1 MRQEPAVC
9 VLPGDTKL
17 TSALRR
23 MPAGLAVR
31 VVEQCG
37 LEGDVCAFALASDAA
52 PLSAEAVT
60 GRAMTIAPGDVFLG
74 TPGHRE
80 STRWVVG
87 SVPDGGLVPGN
98 EYWVLADCGA
108 VGAFIGDSPREKGH
122 LGRVTFLGTAQDAR
136 RCRVEHPSVRAGVGR
151 MPVRRGEDQG
161 APVFLVVGTSSE
173 VGKTTAA
180 VNILRALRKSGRQ
193 RVVALKATGTSS
205 LTELHSYQDFG
216 AAPCFDCVDFGLP
229 TTYPSGRADIG
240 GVFEAALDACL
251 SAAADAVLVEC
262 GGDILGA
269 NVPMFLDQPRAAP
282 AGGEGDP
289 GGVGF
294 ACGAGGE
301 IGAGGDGA
309 GVTLVTGPCTDTPT
323 IQQRTQ
329 DLCGLPAL
337 NLARGGR
344 CRRYSDAAL
353 NDAGLADDAQL
364 RHGTV
369 SASGEQGVHRGAPG
383 HGGAGRGGKTFI
395 VTGTV
400 SVRNQPGRV
409 HAAAGRHFHGLR
421 NQRHRP

>member
-1 MRQEPAVC
+1 VSQQAGRL
-9 VLPGDTKL
+9 VLPVDTKR

-23 MPAGLAVR
+23 VPTGLAVR
-31 VVEQCG
+31 VAEQCG
-37 LEGDVCAFALASDAA
+37 LEGDVCAFALASGAA

-87 SVPDGGLVPGN
+87 AVPDGGLIPGS

-108 VGAFIGDSPREKGH
+108 VGALIGDSLREKGH
-122 LGRVTFLGTAQDAR
+122 LGRVTFVGIAQDADGAALNIR
-136 RCRVEHPSVRAGVGR
+136 QFAIGATSSGPADRVSLAGGDDR
-151 MPVRRGEDQG
+151 G

-180 VNILRALRKSGRQ
+180 VNILRALRKSGRR

-229 TTYPSGRADIG
+229 TTYPSGRPDIG

-269 NVPMFLDQPRAAP
+269 NVPTFLAGLGRRRPDAKVILVASDSLAALG
-282 AGGEGDP
+282 AKSVLGEMGL
-289 GGVGF
+289 
-294 ACGAGGE
+294 A
-301 IGAGGDGA
+301 
-309 GVTLVTGPCTDTPT
+309 VTLVTGPCTDTPT

-337 NLARGGR
+337 NLARGGVP
-344 CRRYSDAAL
+344 AL
-353 NDAGLADDAQL
+353 
-364 RHGTV
+364 
-369 SASGEQGVHRGAPG
+369 
-383 HGGAGRGGKTFI
+383 F
-395 VTGTV
+395 
-400 SVRNQPGRV
+400 
-409 HAAAGRHFHGLR
+409 
-421 NQRHRP
+421 

>member
-1 MRQEPAVC
+1 MRQQTGGR
-9 VLPGDTKL
+9 VLPGDAKL

-87 SVPDGGLVPGN
+87 SVPDGGLLPGN

-122 LGRVTFLGTAQDAR
+122 LGRVTFLGTAQDRDGAGLNIR
-136 RCRVEHPSVRAGVGR
+136 QFALGVGSHAAS
-151 MPVRRGEDQG
+151 GNAEDQG

-269 NVPMFLDQPRAAP
+269 NVPTFLDCLARRRPEAKVILVASDSLAALG
-282 AGGEGDP
+282 AKSVLGEMGL
-289 GGVGF
+289 
-294 ACGAGGE
+294 A
-301 IGAGGDGA
+301 I
-309 GVTLVTGPCTDTPT
+309 TLVTGPCTDTPT

-329 DLCGLPAL
+329 DLCALPAL
-337 NLARGGR
+337 NLARGG
-344 CRRYSDAAL
+344 APAL
-353 NDAGLADDAQL
+353 
-364 RHGTV
+364 
-369 SASGEQGVHRGAPG
+369 
-383 HGGAGRGGKTFI
+383 F
-395 VTGTV
+395 
-400 SVRNQPGRV
+400 
-409 HAAAGRHFHGLR
+409 
-421 NQRHRP
+421 

>member
-1 MRQEPAVC
+1 MLAA
-9 VLPGDTKL
+9 DTKR
-17 TSALRR
+17 TSVLRR
-23 MPAGLAVR
+23 VPAGLAVQ

-37 LEGDVCAFALASDAA
+37 LEGDVGAFALASGAT

-87 SVPDGGLVPGN
+87 SVPEGGLVPGN

-122 LGRVTFLGTAQDAR
+122 LGRVTFLGVAQDA
-136 RCRVEHPSVRAGVGR
+136 AGAGLNIR
-151 MPVRRGEDQG
+151 QFAFDYGLDGTEDQG

-180 VNILRALRKSGRQ
+180 VSILRALRKSGRRQ
-193 RVVALKATGTSS
+193 VVALKATGTSS

-229 TTYPSGRADIG
+229 TTYPSGRPDIDA
-240 GVFEAALDACL
+240 VFEAVLDACL

-269 NVPMFLDQPRAAP
+269 NVPSFLTCLHRRRPDAKVILVASDSLAAL
-282 AGGEGDP
+282 
-289 GGVGF
+289 
-294 ACGAGGE
+294 GAKSVLTEMGL
-301 IGAGGDGA
+301 A
-309 GVTLVTGPCTDTPT
+309 VTLVTGPCTDTPT

-329 DLCGLPAL
+329 ELCGLPAL
-337 NLARGGR
+337 NLARGGPP
-344 CRRYSDAAL
+344 AL
-353 NDAGLADDAQL
+353 
-364 RHGTV
+364 
-369 SASGEQGVHRGAPG
+369 
-383 HGGAGRGGKTFI
+383 F
-395 VTGTV
+395 
-400 SVRNQPGRV
+400 
-409 HAAAGRHFHGLR
+409 
-421 NQRHRP
+421 

>member
-1 MRQEPAVC
+1 
-9 VLPGDTKL
+9 
-17 TSALRR
+17 
-23 MPAGLAVR
+23 
-31 VVEQCG
+31 
-37 LEGDVCAFALASDAA
+37 
-52 PLSAEAVT
+52 
-60 GRAMTIAPGDVFLG
+60 MTIAPGDVFLG

-87 SVPDGGLVPGN
+87 SVPEGGLLPGN

-122 LGRVTFLGTAQDAR
+122 LGRVTFLGIAQDA
-136 RCRVEHPSVRAGVGR
+136 AGAGLNIRQFAVGGQ
-151 MPVRRGEDQG
+151 PGGAVDQG

-193 RVVALKATGTSS
+193 LVVALKATGTSS

-229 TTYPSGRADIG
+229 TTYPSGRPDIG

-269 NVPMFLDQPRAAP
+269 NVPTFLRSLGRRRPDAKLVLVASDSLAALG
-282 AGGEGDP
+282 AKSVLGEMGL
-289 GGVGF
+289 
-294 ACGAGGE
+294 A
-301 IGAGGDGA
+301 
-309 GVTLVTGPCTDTPT
+309 VTLVTGPCTDTPT

-337 NLARGGR
+337 NLARGG
-344 CRRYSDAAL
+344 
-353 NDAGLADDAQL
+353 ADNL
-364 RHGTV
+364 FPLPR
-369 SASGEQGVHRGAPG
+369 S
-383 HGGAGRGGKTFI
+383 GRG
-395 VTGTV
+395 
-400 SVRNQPGRV
+400 
-409 HAAAGRHFHGLR
+409 
-421 NQRHRP
+421 

>member
-1 MRQEPAVC
+1 MRQEAGRL
-9 VLPGDTKL
+9 VLPADTKR

-23 MPAGLAVR
+23 VPAGLAVR

-37 LEGDVCAFALASDAA
+37 LEGDVCAFALASGAA

-87 SVPDGGLVPGN
+87 RVPDGGLVPGN

-122 LGRVTFLGTAQDAR
+122 LGRVTFLGIAQDGDG
-136 RCRVEHPSVRAGVGR
+136 AGLNIRQFALGGG
-151 MPVRRGEDQG
+151 PNADSGDAEDQG
-161 APVFLVVGTSSE
+161 APVFLVVGTASE

-180 VNILRALRKSGRQ
+180 VNILRALRMSGRR
-193 RVVALKATGTSS
+193 RVLALKATGTSS

-240 GVFEAALDACL
+240 GVFESALDACL
-251 SAAADAVLVEC
+251 SATADAVLVEC

-269 NVPMFLDQPRAAP
+269 NVPTFLDCLGRRRPDAKVILVASDSLAALG
-282 AGGEGDP
+282 AKSVLGEMGL
-289 GGVGF
+289 
-294 ACGAGGE
+294 A
-301 IGAGGDGA
+301 
-309 GVTLVTGPCTDTPT
+309 VTLVTGPCTDTPT

-337 NLARGGR
+337 NLARGG
-344 CRRYSDAAL
+344 APAL
-353 NDAGLADDAQL
+353 
-364 RHGTV
+364 
-369 SASGEQGVHRGAPG
+369 
-383 HGGAGRGGKTFI
+383 F
-395 VTGTV
+395 
-400 SVRNQPGRV
+400 
-409 HAAAGRHFHGLR
+409 
-421 NQRHRP
+421 

>member
-1 MRQEPAVC
+1 
-9 VLPGDTKL
+9 
-17 TSALRR
+17 

-37 LEGDVCAFALASDAA
+37 LEGDVGAFALASGAA

-87 SVPDGGLVPGN
+87 SVPEGGLLPGN
-98 EYWVLADCGA
+98 EYWLLADCGA

-122 LGRVTFLGTAQDAR
+122 LGRVTFLGIAQDAGGTGLNIR
-136 RCRVEHPSVRAGVGR
+136 QFAVGAGTCGT
-151 MPVRRGEDQG
+151 PGGAEDQG
-161 APVFLVVGTSSE
+161 APVFLVVGTASE

-205 LTELHSYQDFG
+205 LTELHSYADFG

-229 TTYPSGRADIG
+229 TTYPSGRPDIG
-240 GVFEAALDACL
+240 DVFEAALDACL
-251 SAAADAVLVEC
+251 SAVADAVLVEC

-269 NVPMFLDQPRAAP
+269 NVPVFLRCLARRRPDAKAILVASDSLAAL
-282 AGGEGDP
+282 
-289 GGVGF
+289 
-294 ACGAGGE
+294 GAKSVLGQMGLT
-301 IGAGGDGA
+301 
-309 GVTLVTGPCTDTPT
+309 VTLVAGPCTDTPT

-337 NLARGGR
+337 NLARGGVP
-344 CRRYSDAAL
+344 AL
-353 NDAGLADDAQL
+353 
-364 RHGTV
+364 
-369 SASGEQGVHRGAPG
+369 
-383 HGGAGRGGKTFI
+383 F
-395 VTGTV
+395 
-400 SVRNQPGRV
+400 
-409 HAAAGRHFHGLR
+409 
-421 NQRHRP
+421 